1 MGQLWPSEDI
11 LQAVLA
17 ACQDA
22 DPEVRMAAVQALGN
36 LRFTAPEE
44 QEHVLF
50 TLANALADDRAT
62 MRLAAAE
69 SLADLGEAAKL
80 AVPDLLHTLQ
90 DPSEEVRRVVA
101 VALYRLAPSA
111 AVAAGVP
118 PPQRLQ
124 PRDTEEDVWLE
135 ELTDHLAVPR
145 RRTRRGRG
153 KQRT

>member
-1 MGQLWPSEDI
+1 
-11 LQAVLA
+11 
-17 ACQDA
+17 
-22 DPEVRMAAVQALGN
+22 
-36 LRFTAPEE
+36 
-44 QEHVLF
+44 
-50 TLANALADDRAT
+50 

-101 VALYRLAPSA
+101 LALYRLAPSA
-111 AVAAGVP
+111 AAAAGVP

-124 PRDTEEDVWLE
+124 PRDIEEDVWLE
-135 ELTDHLAVPR
+135 ELSDHLAVPR

-153 KQRT
+153 KRRP